1 MLVARQVVVVRTILL
16 ALGLCAAAASACAG
30 RDPYLWLEPSGSPRA
45 LAQVERW
52 NSVSAAG
59 LQGGSYAALKAGAEA
74 VLSDPHAIAAAAV
87 QGSRAVNFRIDAA
100 HPRGQW
106 RSAELQPYLSGR
118 PQWRT
123 LIDVDA
129 LAKAEGREL
138 VWKGATCARPR
149 YDRCMIGL
157 SDGGSDAL
165 GYREFDPAA
174 ARFVPGGFATPRTA
188 RTSLAWMGRDELLI
202 SSDFG
207 PGSLTRS
214 GYGRE
219 VRRWRRGE
227 PLSAARVIA
236 RIGADEV
243 SLAPRVFWNDGR
255 AWPVL
260 IRTVDFWRVQY
271 THVRADGALIAS
283 PLPPGSVVD
292 TVVGGRVIAR
302 LSSPW
307 ALLGR
312 VIPSG
317 AIVSY
322 DIAAL
327 ERGADPQVQTVF
339 VPDAQTAI
347 SQVAGSDGV
356 LYVALMTDV
365 QGRIAVL
372 RPGADG
378 WTEREIALPPLSA
391 VRIHDVDAASEMALV
406 GVSSLTEPD
415 QLLALRPDAAPSVV
429 AHAPLRPGAG
439 PLFAEQRFAMSA
451 DGTRVP
457 YFLVR
462 PRGASGPL
470 PVLLHVYGGF
480 RAPSLPVAPPLAQLW
495 LAGGGA
501 YVIANVRGG
510 GEYGPSWHAAAA
522 GHNRQAGLDDLHAIA
537 SDLRASGTASRIA
550 VEGRSNGGLVAAAAV
565 TQRPDLYDGAIAA
578 SPLLDMRRYTRLG
591 AGASWV
597 AEYGDPD
604 RPEDWAALRRWSP
617 YQNLKPGIRYPPML
631 LLTTTSDDRVPPAH
645 ARKFAA
651 KLEALGLPFYFV
663 ETPGGGHG
671 GAGDLD
677 GEADRLATMLSY
689 LNRELGLPRPELAGF
704 AGARPSAAP
713 AQPAAAAPAGAPQ

>member
-1 MLVARQVVVVRTILL
+1 MLVATRVAAVSMIVC
-16 ALGLCAAAASACAG
+16 AFGLCAAAASARAA

-45 LAQVERW
+45 LAQVQRW
-52 NSVSAAG
+52 NSAAAAG
-59 LQGGSYAALKAGAEA
+59 LHDAGFAALKAGAEA
-74 VLSDPHAIAAAAV
+74 VLSDPHAIASAAI

-100 HPRGQW
+100 HPRGTW
-106 RSAELQPYLSGR
+106 RAAELNAYLSGR

-129 LAKAEGREL
+129 LAKAEGRDL
-138 VWKGATCARPR
+138 VWKGAICARPLF
-149 YDRCMIGL
+149 DRCMIGL

-165 GYREFDPAA
+165 GFREFDPAT
-174 ARFVPGGFATPRTA
+174 ARFVPGGFATPRAA
-188 RTSLAWMGRDELLI
+188 RTSLAWVGRDELLI
-202 SSDFG
+202 SGDFG

-227 PLSAARVIA
+227 PLSAAQPVA

-243 SLAPRVFWNDGR
+243 SLAPRVFWNGGR

-260 IRTVDFWRVQY
+260 IRTIDFWRVQY
-271 THVRADGALIAS
+271 THVRADGALIQS

-292 TVVGGRVIAR
+292 TVVGGRLIAR

-307 ALLGR
+307 ALPGR

-317 AIVSY
+317 AVVSY

-339 VPDAQTAI
+339 VPDARTAI
-347 SQVAGSDGV
+347 SQVAGADGV

-372 RPGADG
+372 MPGPDG

-391 VRIHDVDAASEMALV
+391 VRIHDVDAVSEMALV

-415 QLLALRPDAAPSVV
+415 QLLALRPGVAPSVV
-429 AHAPLRPGAG
+429 ARAPARPGAG
-439 PLFAEQRFAMSA
+439 PVAAEQRFATSA

-457 YFLVR
+457 YFLLR

-495 LAGGGA
+495 VAGGGA
-501 YVIANVRGG
+501 YAIANVRGG
-510 GEYGPSWHAAAA
+510 GEYGLSWHAAAT

-537 SDLRASGTASRIA
+537 SDLRSSGAASRIA
-550 VEGRSNGGLVAAAAV
+550 VEGQSNGGLVAAAAV
-565 TQRPDLYDGAIAA
+565 TQRPDLYDGAIAG

-604 RPEDWAALRRWSP
+604 RPKDWAALKLWSP
-617 YQNLKPGIRYPPML
+617 YQNLKPGVRYPPIL

-651 KLEALGLPFYFV
+651 RLEALGLPFFFV

-677 GEADRLATMLSY
+677 GEAARLATMLSY
-689 LNRELGLPRPELAGF
+689 LNLELGLPRPELAGF
-704 AGARPSAAP
+704 AGAHPSAAP